1 MNDPIREI
9 LRKTDTAIGT
19 PAPGE
24 NLADRVRRRA
34 RNQRRVRVMGAAV
47 VAVVAVVL
55 VKLPRNQPRPGV
67 RAALPARNDLRW
79 VEMDAKYHQMVAD
92 LLEKDERKVVPPDVS
107 KADEFL
113 WQLSQE
119 RNQAAFIL
127 VGSGDRNY
135 EEFHNRLAAEANYRQ
150 VIHLFPDSPAA
161 AMAQQR
167 LRSIGG
173 AKGRE
178 S

>member
-24 NLADRVRRRA
+24 NLAGRVRRRV
-34 RNQRRVRVMGAAV
+34 RNQRRVRVIA
-47 VAVVAVVL
+47 VAVVAVVGIVL
-55 VKLPRNQPRPGV
+55 VKLPGNRPRRVASLG
-67 RAALPARNDLRW
+67 RNDLRW
-79 VEMDAKYHQMVAD
+79 IEMDAKYHRMVAD
-92 LLEKDERKVVPPDVS
+92 LLEKNERKVVRADPS

-119 RNQAAFIL
+119 RNQAALIL
-127 VGSGDRNY
+127 VGSGDRIY
-135 EEFHNRLAAEANYRQ
+135 EEFHDRPAAEANYRQ

-167 LRSIGG
+167 LRSFDGI
-173 AKGRE
+173 KGRE